1 MSSRIRRSVLL
12 VVVAAVGLALWIGAP
27 GVSSQRGQDSSTVQA
42 VIVTN
47 FPDPQKVEG
56 KVAIDGPIQLAELIK
71 FEDIIVPPV
80 PRRETTRLVEAGT
93 LQVHGFPSVVLS
105 LHGQVK
111 GDAVREGAVGAILI
125 PDQEPISTAFREYGL
140 VHFAMEVEAPEVSIA
155 TPYFASNQPRHSI
168 GFQAY
173 RIFLYNST
181 DKTVTA
187 NLFAYLTD

>member
-140 VHFAMEVEAPEVSIA
+140 VHFAMEVEAPKVSIA
-155 TPYFASNQPRHSI
+155 TPYFASNQPRYSI

-173 RIFLYNST
+173 RVFLYNST